1 VVIAVYQLSALRHE
15 RNSRTNY
22 EIHVRTSAGWE
33 TRTTRSEMVDAVGE
47 ANRLLRQSGTQA
59 VRVVRDLYD
68 PVTNSTSPNTVF
80 RASAPSA
87 EGARGFLGGRWAS
100 GRIAAAVAGGAPRR
114 RQLTT
119 SLAGLLVVVGLGT
132 AISWLRS

>member
-1 VVIAVYQLSALRHE
+1 
-15 RNSRTNY
+15 
-22 EIHVRTSAGWE
+22 
-33 TRTTRSEMVDAVGE
+33 MVEAVGE
-47 ANRLLRQSGTQA
+47 ANRLLRLSGTQA

-80 RASAPSA
+80 RASAPPNESA
-87 EGARGFLGGRWAS
+87 GGFLGGLWPARRVAAS
-100 GRIAAAVAGGAPRR
+100 AASFAPRW

-119 SLAGLLVVVGLGT
+119 RLAGLLIVVGLGT